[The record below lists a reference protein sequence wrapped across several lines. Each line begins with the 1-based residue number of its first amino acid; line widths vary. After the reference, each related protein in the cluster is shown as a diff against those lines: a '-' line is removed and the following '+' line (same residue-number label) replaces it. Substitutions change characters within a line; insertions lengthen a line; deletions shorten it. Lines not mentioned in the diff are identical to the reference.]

1 MKKRMLAAV
10 LAVVLV
16 FSLTGCMNFQVE
28 EKISK
33 KGAYTSSMVA
43 YLERAAMVDY
53 INRKLGSDN
62 VSDVEKELRKEGYTL
77 QTVDGKDYYV
87 SKPEVEKSTIA
98 KMAKKNQQD
107 AVKGTYQ
114 MWETGLYMNI
124 AAMAYDMQ
132 SSLGDILDD
141 PTAEVSSKEE
151 KEFLEKC
158 YLEYSVEFDYDIV
171 KTDKNG
177 VIDSQNPKKA
187 TWKIQM
193 DSLKSISVIEA
204 YCKSDI
210 QVSGVKQGATYKK
223 APKVKFS
230 GVTSA
235 TYKGKKVKSGTRFKK
250 NGQHTLILKAA
261 SGEQR
266 TVTFFVDNK
275 KPVIK
280 GIKNKKTYKK
290 AQLFM
295 VSDSGSGVASVK
307 INGKKKDPS
316 DIYYE
321 LYKKG
326 TNKIVVKD
334 KVGNTTKIKVTL
346 KIAGKKKK
354 SKK

>member
-1 MKKRMLAAV
+1 MKRKKRIMAAILTAILA
-10 LAVVLV
+10 

-33 KGAYTSSMVA
+33 KGGYTSSMVA
-43 YLERAAMVDY
+43 YLEKAATVDY

-62 VSDVEKELRKEGYTL
+62 VSEVEKDLKEEGYTL
-77 QTVDGKDYYV
+77 QTVDGKEYYV

-98 KMAKKNQQD
+98 KMAKKNQRE
-107 AVKGTYQ
+107 AVKGSYQ
-114 MWETGLYMNI
+114 MWETGLYMNV
-124 AAMAYDMQ
+124 ADMAYDME
-132 SSLGDILDD
+132 STLGSILED
-141 PTAEVSSKEE
+141 PTVASSKEE
-151 KEFLEKC
+151 KEFLANC
-158 YLEYSVEFDYDIV
+158 YLEYSVVFDYDIV

-177 VIDSQNPKKA
+177 VIDSQNPKRA

-193 DSLKSISVIEA
+193 DSLKSISTIEA

-223 APKVKFS
+223 AVKVKFS

-235 TYKGKKVKSGTRFKK
+235 TYKGKKVKSGTAFQK

-266 TVTFFVDNK
+266 TVTFFVDKK

-280 GIKNKKTYKK
+280 GVKNKKTYKK
-290 AQLFM
+290 AQYFS
-295 VSDSGSGVASVK
+295 VSDAGSGVASVK
-307 INGKKKDPS
+307 INGKKQDLS
-316 DIYYE
+316 DMYFG
-321 LYKKG
+321 LNKNG
-326 TNKIVVKD
+326 TYKIVVKD
-334 KVGNTTKIKVTL
+334 KVGNTTKVKV
-346 KIAGKKKK
+346 KIAKKAKK

>member
-1 MKKRMLAAV
+1 MKKRMMAAV
-10 LAVVLV
+10 LAVVLA

-33 KGAYTSSMVA
+33 TGGYTSSMVA
-43 YLERAAMVDY
+43 YLEKAATVDY

-62 VSDVEKELRKEGYTL
+62 VSEFEKELKEEGYTL
-77 QTVDGKDYYV
+77 QTVDGKEYYV

-98 KMAKKNQQD
+98 KMAKKNQQE
-107 AVKGTYQ
+107 AVKGSYQ
-114 MWETGLYMNI
+114 MWETGLYMNV
-124 AAMAYDMQ
+124 ADMAYNME
-132 SSLGDILDD
+132 STLGSILED
-141 PTAEVSSKEE
+141 PSAAASSKEE

-158 YLEYSVEFDYDIV
+158 YLEYSVVFDYDIV

-177 VIDSQNPKKA
+177 IIDSQNPKRA

-193 DSLKSISVIEA
+193 DRLKSISTIEA

-235 TYKGKKVKSGTRFKK
+235 VYKGKKVKSGTTFKK

-266 TVTFFVDNK
+266 TVTFFVDKK

-280 GIKNKKTYKK
+280 GVKNKKTYKK
-290 AQLFM
+290 AQYFS
-295 VSDSGSGVASVK
+295 VSDAGSGVASVK
-307 INGKKKDPS
+307 INGKKQDLS
-316 DIYYE
+316 DIYFA
-321 LYKKG
+321 LNKNG
-326 TNKIVVKD
+326 TYKIVVKD
-334 KVGNTTKIKVTL
+334 KVGNTTKAKV
-346 KIAGKKKK
+346 KIAKKTKK